1 MMENEI
7 AEKLQEFESM
17 KEQYALLQEE
27 AKRNNAAADILTGL
41 IKNGDAFLHEDG
53 SVSVLNGSPSKKKI

>member
-27 AKRNNAAADILTGL
+27 AKRNNAAADILTGV
-41 IKNGDAFLHEDG
+41 IKKGDAFLQEDG
-53 SVSVLNGSPSKKKI
+53 SVSVLNGASSKKKN